1 MPFAEWI
8 KRNKLA
14 AFLLLVIGIYFLK
27 NLLTSFTGADIK
39 TFRVP
44 EPAGYSEIGGA
55 PAAEKFSSPNLGL
68 SKSIVPPI
76 YRETPPTESKERMVA
91 QESFLSLVVK
101 NVSQAIIQIKR
112 YTEQVDGYMVDSN
125 LSNPQEAA
133 SGSII
138 VRIPQ
143 DKLDETL
150 AYFRSQAIKIVSEN
164 IKGTDVTDEYVDLD
178 ARLMPLLT
186 NKKRFEEIMDKA
198 EEVADILRVQQEIIN
213 LQNQIDQ
220 ITGQKKYLEQ
230 ISKLAKITVYLST
243 DEFSL
248 PYAPSQPFRP
258 EVVFKTAVRS
268 LIGNLRKIASL
279 AIWLAV
285 YSVIWGPILVV
296 FLILKRRKRQVPGST
311 A

>member
-8 KRNKLA
+8 KKNKLA

-27 NLLTSFTGADIK
+27 NLLIRFTGADI
-39 TFRVP
+39 TAFRVT
-44 EPAGYSEIGGA
+44 EPGGYSEIGGA

-76 YRETPPTESKERMVA
+76 YREAPPTESKERMVA

-143 DKLDETL
+143 DKLDEAL

-178 ARLMPLLT
+178 ARLAPLLV
-186 NKKRFEEIMDKA
+186 NKKRFEEIMNKA
-198 EEVADILRVQQEIIN
+198 EEIADILRVQQEIIN

-258 EVVFKTAVRS
+258 EVVFKTAIRS

-296 FLILKRRKRQVPGST
+296 FLILKRRKRQAPGST